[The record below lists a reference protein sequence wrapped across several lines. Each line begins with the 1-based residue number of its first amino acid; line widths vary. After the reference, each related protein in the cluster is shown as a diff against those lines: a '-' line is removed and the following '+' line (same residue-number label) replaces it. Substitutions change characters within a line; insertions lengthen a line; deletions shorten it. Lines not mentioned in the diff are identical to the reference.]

1 MVNLMSVICKVDGK
15 EFKDEKSLHL
25 ALRGYGLNKEKYYH
39 TYYPKKDLLTGDT
52 INFKTK
58 EQYFNSD
65 FNDKNNMKKWL
76 KSQPLENSKEYCIDL
91 LKKRKKDKNLIYSPC
106 QIELRTIMSPSIVFY
121 NKIFDDYY
129 DVCSS
134 LGLENKFIHPK
145 NISNQ
150 FNFKLTKNDTI
161 YVDTREQN
169 WLKFNI
175 PFEIKTLPYGD
186 YTCSNDNCNCY
197 IERKSLS
204 DFISTLSVGNLERF
218 KKEIEKARQNQSY
231 LVVVIEEKLQSALS
245 FQYLP
250 HISKKIKAT
259 PEFIFHN
266 VRSLLQEYDNL
277 QFLFVDGREEMK
289 RTIEAILASKCFY
302 KRVDL
307 QLAYDLKLL

>member
-1 MVNLMSVICKVDGK
+1 MSVICKIDGK

-25 ALRGYGLNKEKYYH
+25 ALRSYGFNKERYYH
-39 TYYPKKDLLTGDT
+39 KYFPRKDLLTGET
-52 INFKTK
+52 IGFKTK

-65 FNDKNNMKKWL
+65 FNNKNNMKQWL
-76 KSQPLENSKEYCIDL
+76 KEQSVEKAREYSKEVL
-91 LKKRKKDKNLIYSPC
+91 ARRKNEKGIIYSPS
-106 QIELRTIMSPSIVFY
+106 QVELRTIMNPSIVFY
-121 NKIFDDYY
+121 NKIFEDYY

-134 LGLENKFIHPK
+134 IGLENKFIHPK

-150 FNFKLTKNDTI
+150 FKNKLNPKDII

-169 WLKFNI
+169 WLKFDI

-204 DFISTLSVGNLERF
+204 DFISTLSSGNIERF
-218 KKEIEKARQNQSY
+218 KNEILKSKKDGSY
-231 LVVVIEEKLQSALS
+231 LVVIIEEKLEKALS

-259 PEFIFHN
+259 PDFIFHN
-266 VRSLLQEYDNL
+266 VRSLLQDFDNI
-277 QFLFVDGREEMK
+277 QFLFVDGRNEMK
-289 RTIEAILASKCFY
+289 RVIESIFSSKCFY
-302 KRVDL
+302 KKIDL
-307 QLAYDLKLL
+307 QLAYDMKIL

>member
-1 MVNLMSVICKVDGK
+1 MSVICKVDGK

-76 KSQPLENSKEYCIDL
+76 KEQPLDKAQEYTKQL
-91 LKKRKKDKNLIYSPC
+91 LAKRKEEKKLTYSPC
-106 QIELRTIMSPSIVFY
+106 QVELRTIMAPSIISY
-121 NKIFDDYY
+121 NKLFNDYY

-134 LGLENKFIHPK
+134 VGLENKFIHPNNIIHQFK
-145 NISNQ
+145 N
-150 FNFKLTKNDTI
+150 KLNLKDTI

-186 YTCSNDNCNCY
+186 YTCSNDNCSCF

-218 KKEIEKARQNQSY
+218 KNEITRAKKDNAY
-231 LVVVIEEKLQSALS
+231 LIVIVEEKLSNALS

-266 VRSLLQEYDNL
+266 VRQLLQEFDNL
-277 QFLFVDGREEMK
+277 QFVFVDGREEMK
-289 RTIEAILASKCFY
+289 RTIESILASKCFY
-302 KRVDL
+302 KKIDL
-307 QLAYDLKLL
+307 QLAYDMKLL

>member
-76 KSQPLENSKEYCIDL
+76 KEQPLDKAQEYTKQL
-91 LKKRKKDKNLIYSPC
+91 LAKRKEEKKLTYSPC
-106 QIELRTIMSPSIVFY
+106 QVELRTIMAPSIISY
-121 NKIFDDYY
+121 NKLFNDYY

-134 LGLENKFIHPK
+134 VGLENKFIHPNNIIHQFK
-145 NISNQ
+145 N
-150 FNFKLTKNDTI
+150 KLNSKDTI

-186 YTCSNDNCNCY
+186 YTCSNDNCSCF

-218 KKEIEKARQNQSY
+218 KNEITRAKKDNAY
-231 LVVVIEEKLQSALS
+231 LIVIVEEKLSNALS

-266 VRSLLQEYDNL
+266 VRQLLQEFDNL
-277 QFLFVDGREEMK
+277 QFVFVDGREEMK
-289 RTIEAILASKCFY
+289 RTIESILASKCFY
-302 KRVDL
+302 KKIDL
-307 QLAYDLKLL
+307 QLAYDMKLL

>member
-76 KSQPLENSKEYCIDL
+76 KEQPLEKAQEYTKQL
-91 LKKRKKDKNLIYSPC
+91 LAKRKEDKKLTYSPC
-106 QIELRTIMSPSIVFY
+106 QVELRTIMAPSIISY
-121 NKIFDDYY
+121 NKLFNDYY

-134 LGLENKFIHPK
+134 IGLENKFIHPSNIIHQFK
-145 NISNQ
+145 N
-150 FNFKLTKNDTI
+150 KLNSKDTI

-175 PFEIKTLPYGD
+175 PFEIKTLQYGD
-186 YTCSNDNCNCY
+186 YTCSNDNCSCF

-218 KKEIEKARQNQSY
+218 KNEITKAKKDNAY
-231 LVVVIEEKLQSALS
+231 LVVVVEEKLSNALS

-266 VRSLLQEYDNL
+266 VRQLLQEFDNL
-277 QFLFVDGREEMK
+277 QFVFVDGREEMK
-289 RTIEAILASKCFY
+289 RCIESILASKCFY
-302 KRVDL
+302 KKVDL
-307 QLAYDLKLL
+307 QLAYDMKLL

>member
-1 MVNLMSVICKVDGK
+1 MSVICKVDGK

-58 EQYFNSD
+58 EQYLNSD

-76 KSQPLENSKEYCIDL
+76 KEQPLDKAQEYTKQL
-91 LKKRKKDKNLIYSPC
+91 LAKRKEDKKLTYSPC
-106 QIELRTIMSPSIVFY
+106 QVELRTIMAPSIISY
-121 NKIFDDYY
+121 NKLFNDYY

-134 LGLENKFIHPK
+134 IGLENKFIHPSNIIHQFK
-145 NISNQ
+145 N
-150 FNFKLTKNDTI
+150 KLNSKDTI

-186 YTCSNDNCNCY
+186 YTCSNDNCSCF

-218 KKEIEKARQNQSY
+218 KNEITKAKKDNAY
-231 LVVVIEEKLQSALS
+231 LVVIVEEKLTNALS

-266 VRSLLQEYDNL
+266 VRQLLQEFDNL

-289 RTIEAILASKCFY
+289 RAIESIFASKCFY
-302 KRVDL
+302 KKVDL
-307 QLAYDLKLL
+307 QLAYDMKLL

>member
-76 KSQPLENSKEYCIDL
+76 KEQPIEKAQEYTKQL
-91 LKKRKKDKNLIYSPC
+91 LAKRKEEKKLTYSPC
-106 QIELRTIMSPSIVFY
+106 QIELRTIMAPSVISY
-121 NKIFDDYY
+121 NKLFNDYY

-134 LGLENKFIHPK
+134 IGLENKFIHPK
-145 NISNQ
+145 NIIHQ
-150 FNFKLTKNDTI
+150 FKNKLNSRDTI

-186 YTCSNDNCNCY
+186 YTCSNDNCSCF

-218 KKEIEKARQNQSY
+218 KNEITRAKKDNAY
-231 LVVVIEEKLQSALS
+231 LIVIVEEKLSNALS

-266 VRSLLQEYDNL
+266 VRQLLQEFDNL
-277 QFLFVDGREEMK
+277 QFVFVDGREEMK
-289 RTIEAILASKCFY
+289 RTIESILASKCFY
-302 KRVDL
+302 KKVDL
-307 QLAYDLKLL
+307 QLAYDMKLL

>member
-1 MVNLMSVICKVDGK
+1 MSVICKVDGK

-39 TYYPKKDLLTGDT
+39 TYYPKKDLLTGEVL
-52 INFKTK
+52 NFKSK

-76 KSQPLENSKEYCIDL
+76 KNQTIQEAQEYCKQL
-91 LKKRKKDKNLIYSPC
+91 LIKRKEEKNLTYSPS
-106 QIELRTIMSPSIVFY
+106 QIELRTIMSPSVIFY
-121 NKIFDDYY
+121 NKIFNNYY
-129 DVCSS
+129 DLCSS
-134 LGLENKFIHPK
+134 LGLENKFIHPE
-145 NISNQ
+145 NIANQ
-150 FNFKLTKNDTI
+150 FKNKLTSKDTI

-175 PFEIKTLPYGD
+175 PFEIQTLPYGD
-186 YTCSNDNCNCY
+186 YTCSNDNCSCY

-204 DFISTLSVGNLERF
+204 DFISTLSSGNLDRF
-218 KKEIEKARQNQSY
+218 KNEIQKAKKNNSY
-231 LVVVIEEKLQSALS
+231 IVVIVEEKLQNALS

-266 VRSLLQEYDNL
+266 VRSLIQEYDNL

-289 RTIEAILASKCFY
+289 RVIESILASKCFY
-302 KRVDL
+302 KKVDL

>member
-1 MVNLMSVICKVDGK
+1 MSVICKIDGK
-15 EFKDEKSLHL
+15 EFKDEKSFHL

-39 TYYPKKDLLTGDT
+39 KYYPKKDLLTGET

-76 KSQPLENSKEYCIDL
+76 KDQPIEKAQEYCTSL
-91 LKKRKKDKNLIYSPC
+91 LVKRKEEKKIIYSPS
-106 QIELRTIMSPSIVFY
+106 QVELRTIMSPSVIFY
-121 NKIFDDYY
+121 NKIFNDYY

-134 LGLENKFIHPK
+134 VGLTNKFIHPE
-145 NISNQ
+145 NITDQ
-150 FNFKLTKNDTI
+150 FKLKLTARDTV

-169 WLKFNI
+169 WLKFNT
-175 PFEIKTLPYGD
+175 PFEIQTLPYGD
-186 YTCSNDNCNCY
+186 YTCSNDNCGCY

-204 DFISTLSVGNLERF
+204 DFVSTLSSGNLNRF
-218 KKEIEKARQNQSY
+218 KNEIEKAKNDNAY
-231 LVVVIEEKLQSALS
+231 IVVVIEEKLQNALS

-266 VRSLLQEYDNL
+266 VRSLIQDYNNL

-289 RTIEAILASKCFY
+289 RVIESVFASKCFY
-302 KRVDL
+302 KKIDL
-307 QLAYDLKLL
+307 QLAYDLKIL

>member
-1 MVNLMSVICKVDGK
+1 MSVICKVDGK

-76 KSQPLENSKEYCIDL
+76 KEQPLEKAQEYTKQL
-91 LKKRKKDKNLIYSPC
+91 LAKRKEDKKLTYSPC
-106 QIELRTIMSPSIVFY
+106 QVELRTIMAPSIISY
-121 NKIFDDYY
+121 NKLFNDYY

-134 LGLENKFIHPK
+134 IGLENKFIHPSNIIHQFK
-145 NISNQ
+145 N
-150 FNFKLTKNDTI
+150 KLNSKDTI

-175 PFEIKTLPYGD
+175 PFEIKTLQYGD
-186 YTCSNDNCNCY
+186 YTCSNDNCSCF

-218 KKEIEKARQNQSY
+218 KNEITKAKKDNAY
-231 LVVVIEEKLQSALS
+231 LVVVVEEKLSNALS

-266 VRSLLQEYDNL
+266 VRQLLQEFDNL
-277 QFLFVDGREEMK
+277 QFVFVDGREEMK
-289 RTIEAILASKCFY
+289 RCIESILASKCFY
-302 KRVDL
+302 KKVDL
-307 QLAYDLKLL
+307 QLAYDMKLL

>member
-1 MVNLMSVICKVDGK
+1 MSVICKIDNK

-39 TYYPKKDLLTGDT
+39 QYYPKKDLLTGET

-58 EQYFNSD
+58 DQYLNSD

-76 KSQPLENSKEYCIDL
+76 KQQPLDKAQEYCKNL
-91 LKKRKKDKNLIYSPC
+91 LIKRKKDKNLIYSPS

-129 DVCSS
+129 DMCSS
-134 LGLENKFIHPK
+134 IGLENKLIHPS
-145 NISNQ
+145 NIIDQ
-150 FNFKLTKNDTI
+150 FNNKLNKKDTI
-161 YVDTREQN
+161 YVDTREQS
-169 WLKFNI
+169 WLKFDI
-175 PFEIKTLPYGD
+175 PFEIKTLSFGD
-186 YTCSNDNCNCY
+186 YACSNDNCGCY

-204 DFISTLSVGNLERF
+204 DFISTLSVKNFDRF
-218 KKEIEKARQNQSY
+218 KNEIDKAQKNNSY
-231 LVVVIEEKLQSALS
+231 LIVIVEEKLANALS

-250 HISKKIKAT
+250 NISKKIKAT
-259 PEFIFHN
+259 PEYIFHN
-266 VRSLLQEYDNL
+266 VRSLIQEYSNL

-289 RTIEAILASKCFY
+289 RTIESIFASKCFY
-302 KRVDL
+302 SKVDL

>member
-76 KSQPLENSKEYCIDL
+76 KEQPLEKAQEYTKQL
-91 LKKRKKDKNLIYSPC
+91 LAKRKEDKKLTYSPC
-106 QIELRTIMSPSIVFY
+106 QIELRTIMAPSVISY
-121 NKIFDDYY
+121 NKLFNDYY

-134 LGLENKFIHPK
+134 IGLENKFIHPK
-145 NISNQ
+145 NIIHQ
-150 FNFKLTKNDTI
+150 FKNKLNSRDTI

-186 YTCSNDNCNCY
+186 YTCSNDNCSCF

-218 KKEIEKARQNQSY
+218 KNEITRAKKDNAY
-231 LVVVIEEKLQSALS
+231 LIVIVEEKLSNALS

-266 VRSLLQEYDNL
+266 VRQLLQEFDNL
-277 QFLFVDGREEMK
+277 QFVFVDGREEMK
-289 RTIEAILASKCFY
+289 RTIESILASKCFY
-302 KRVDL
+302 KKVDL
-307 QLAYDLKLL
+307 QLAYDMKLL

>member
-1 MVNLMSVICKVDGK
+1 MSVICKVDGK

-39 TYYPKKDLLTGDT
+39 TYYPKKDLLTGDVL
-52 INFKTK
+52 NFKNK

-76 KSQPLENSKEYCIDL
+76 KNQTIQEAQEYCKQL
-91 LKKRKKDKNLIYSPC
+91 LIKRKEEKNLTYSPS
-106 QIELRTIMSPSIVFY
+106 QIELRTIMSPSVIFY
-121 NKIFDDYY
+121 NKIFDNYY
-129 DVCSS
+129 DLCSS
-134 LGLENKFIHPK
+134 VGLENKFIHPQNIAHQFK
-145 NISNQ
+145 N
-150 FNFKLTKNDTI
+150 KLTTKDTI

-186 YTCSNDNCNCY
+186 YTCSNDNCSCY

-204 DFISTLSVGNLERF
+204 DFISTLSSGNLDRF
-218 KKEIEKARQNQSY
+218 KNEIEKAKKNNSY
-231 LVVVIEEKLQSALS
+231 IVVVVEEKLQSALS

-266 VRSLLQEYDNL
+266 VRSLIQEYDNL

-289 RTIEAILASKCFY
+289 KVIESILASNCFY
-302 KRVDL
+302 KKVDL